1 MLNRNRKRLSGEVFS
16 SAQKQP
22 KQNASNQNREENG
35 STTLRNTREKPLLA
49 GHDKQNKGLFLTG
62 QSWRV
67 LKSGY
72 TAGSPEQG
80 FRRCFADGV
89 NQSLIS
95 SARRL
100 DFRGNYRTVS
110 ETFSNEIYIFRR
122 FTQDI
127 NKSLF

>member
-1 MLNRNRKRLSGEVFS
+1 MCEAAQRSLFWTPNGLNELPEVRFEF
-16 SAQKQP
+16 P
-22 KQNASNQNREENG
+22 FNLIG
-35 STTLRNTREKPLLA
+35 D
-49 GHDKQNKGLFLTG
+49 HDKQNKAFLTG

-80 FRRCFADGV
+80 FWHCFADGV

-100 DFRGNYRTVS
+100 QLLQLYA
-110 ETFSNEIYIFRR
+110 IY
-122 FTQDI
+122 
-127 NKSLF
+127 

>member
-1 MLNRNRKRLSGEVFS
+1 MPSLRADDNLTLISTVCEAAQRSLFWTPNGLNELPEVRFEF
-16 SAQKQP
+16 P
-22 KQNASNQNREENG
+22 FNLIG
-35 STTLRNTREKPLLA
+35 D
-49 GHDKQNKGLFLTG
+49 HYKQNKGLFLTG

-100 DFRGNYRTVS
+100 ALSSISSLMKYEGQGSLLDVM
-110 ETFSNEIYIFRR
+110 SNNPWVKIRA
-122 FTQDI
+122 
-127 NKSLF
+127 